1 MIEPRAGD
9 LTSLQPLGDARVLV
23 EFEQNTENDK
33 LQVVVN
39 GCFIERQFVEASC
52 FSADQCQRWESAIL
66 LEVLE
71 DA

>member
-1 MIEPRAGD
+1 MSD

-23 EFEQNTENDK
+23 EFEQHTDNGKT
-33 LQVVVN
+33 QVAVN
-39 GCFIERQFVEASC
+39 GCFITNDWVEASC
-52 FSADQCQRWESAIL
+52 FSADQCARWEAAIL